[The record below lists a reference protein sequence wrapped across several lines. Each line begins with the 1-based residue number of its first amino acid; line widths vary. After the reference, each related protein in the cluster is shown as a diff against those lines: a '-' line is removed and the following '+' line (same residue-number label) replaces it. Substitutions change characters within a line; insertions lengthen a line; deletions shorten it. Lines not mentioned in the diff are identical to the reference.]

1 MRGRWRGRLRVRRG
15 VGVRERRLCE
25 GRDELEIASG
35 SFGLLVMVLGA
46 TGCLLG
52 FGMLYNGAL
61 GEETLK

>member
-1 MRGRWRGRLRVRRG
+1 MEGRLRVWRG

-52 FGMLYNGAL
+52 FGLLYNGAL
-61 GEETLK
+61 REETLR